1 MRTSNRTALAFSAL
15 VVVMLLPA
23 CDGGALQGQL
33 NTAQLEIDALTG
45 NLAAL
50 QEDYNQ
56 LQSDYGELMASY
68 QELEGDLA
76 GSLDRLQQSE
86 LEDPSW
92 SELEDFLRMDD
103 TDTMT
108 YVENSF
114 DCSGFA
120 ITLRD
125 RAWRYGFRSAY
136 VEIGFGDEVGHAVNA
151 FDTTDKGLIFID
163 DTEADQIAYVEIG
176 QSCGAILLDEVKSE
190 YIDCSGSPE
199 DFWMPLDYAS
209 HSNPFDY
216 SYYVDYQERVQFYEE
231 SIDAYNEAVAEYN
244 RGRGGWTYSQLTEWL
259 ENIEALEEDIGTIF
273 EPMGIVESVEL
284 YWN

>member
-1 MRTSNRTALAFSAL
+1 MNKRTILGVSAL
-15 VVVMLLPA
+15 LAAVIVLPA
-23 CDGGALQGQL
+23 CAGGALQGQL

-56 LQSDYGELMASY
+56 LQSDYGELLASH

-76 GSLDRLQQSE
+76 GLLDRLQQSD

-92 SELEDFLRMDD
+92 SELEEFLRLDD
-103 TDTMT
+103 TDTIP

-125 RAWRYGFRSAY
+125 RAWGYGFRSAY
-136 VEIGFGDEVGHAVNA
+136 VELGFGDEVGHAINA
-151 FDTTDKGLIFID
+151 FDTTDKGVIFID
-163 DTEADQIAYVEIG
+163 DTEADQVAYVEVG
-176 QSCGAILLDEVKSE
+176 EEYGAILLDEVKSE
-190 YIDCSGSPE
+190 HIDCSGSP
-199 DFWMPLDYAS
+199 DRFWGSLDYAT
-209 HSNPFDY
+209 HPDPFSY
-216 SYYVDYQERVQFYEE
+216 SYYVDYQERVQFYTDTV
-231 SIDAYNEAVAEYN
+231 DAYNDAVDDYN
-244 RGRGGWTYSQLTEWL
+244 SGRGGWTSSQLTEWF

-273 EPMGIVESVEL
+273 EPMGTVESVEL